1 MRTKKIVYGGLL
13 TAVGLVLPQAFHIFG
28 EGAGMAF
35 LPMHLPVMIAGIL
48 IGPCCGGLIGL
59 IVPLVSSILTG
70 MPPVPKLYFMLV
82 ELAAYGIFTGIFIR
96 KMNVY
101 LTLLCSMISGRV
113 LYGLSL
119 IIGVKLLGFQFPFA
133 SLGAFLAG
141 IVSGIPGMILQIAV
155 IPLFYFTLK
164 KGGWL
169 IERDRG
175 EE

>member
-13 TAVGLVLPQAFHIFG
+13 TAVGLVLPQAFHLFG

-48 IGPCCGGLIGL
+48 LGPCYGGLLGL
-59 IVPLVSSILTG
+59 IIPFVSSILTG

-82 ELAAYGIFTGIFIR
+82 ELAAYGVFTGIFIR

-101 LTLLCSMISGRV
+101 LTLLCSMISGRI
-113 LYGLSL
+113 LYGISL
-119 IIGVKLLGFQFPFA
+119 IIGVRLLGFQFPFA
-133 SLGAFLAG
+133 NSGAFLAG
-141 IVSGIPGMILQIAV
+141 IVSGIPGMILQMVV

-164 KGGWL
+164 RGGWL